1 MSVGWPLPETS
12 FVPGQTVRPSVSP
25 VFEAAASAP
34 PLTDPA
40 LWRENA
46 TYLYGCQLYTAGFFW
61 EAHEV
66 WEPVWMHAPPNSHAR
81 ALIQGLIQ
89 LANACLKI
97 RMARPH
103 AARRLLAMSR
113 AHIEEAG
120 YDPVMGLDPAT
131 LHAQISA
138 FEASATLDLTIR
150 PAIVP
155 K

>member
-1 MSVGWPLPETS
+1 M
-12 FVPGQTVRPSVSP
+12 SP

-34 PLTDPA
+34 LLTDPA

-46 TYLYGCQLYTAGFFW
+46 TYLYGCQLYMVGFFW
-61 EAHEV
+61 EAHEA

-81 ALIQGLIQ
+81 ALMQGLIQ

-97 RMARPH
+97 RMARLH

-113 AHIEEAG
+113 AHVEEAG
-120 YDPVMGLDPAT
+120 SDPVMGLDPTT

-138 FEASATLDLTIR
+138 LEASATLDLTAR
-150 PAIVP
+150 PDIAP